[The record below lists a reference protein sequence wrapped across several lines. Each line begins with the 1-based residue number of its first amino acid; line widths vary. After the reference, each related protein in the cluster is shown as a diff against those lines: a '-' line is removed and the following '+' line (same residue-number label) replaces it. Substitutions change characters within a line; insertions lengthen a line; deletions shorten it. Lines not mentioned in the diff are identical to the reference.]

1 MPSKMLL
8 PPRCWLLGLF
18 SVTALTFSITSAKIY
33 DRCELAR
40 ELHDRFKFSK
50 RDLDKWLCLAYWESR
65 FDTRAYHKGR
75 YDGSGD
81 HGIFQIN
88 DKYWCQPYTGYSEN
102 VCKVPCYMLRDDN
115 LEDDIQCVN
124 KIFRR
129 HGFHAWMMFTH
140 KCSGNTLE
148 FFNGCDIK
156 SRKGP
161 LPRFDTQSSS
171 ISPTYVRR
179 PNQTAEDM
187 EPSATS
193 HEALHTSAE
202 ESIHTTGGEYPL
214 PKYTSVPS
222 HSASHGYTAY
232 SSASVPVQSNL
243 YRQASIPQTVH
254 IPAPHVGG
262 GVSLMS
268 PSMGSQGLYLNGQSL
283 SSQAFGTAALSGHS
297 QLGNPLGFSP
307 DMSLF
312 SSSSS
317 LTPQAS
323 QLTPL
328 VEAPKSVPKPA
339 KPGVIQRLQGA
350 LRPPFRV
357 RPVLS
362 IGLGRSGRQ
371 MSASKVFNTVLGGKK
386 RNLLGSNHNPLVDLR
401 RVPFRTSGRAV
412 AVAGSAPAPMIVPPA
427 PLIPGYGAPILV
439 PVNRMNSNLDKR
451 KSNNLR
457 LPPTTTTRPVDPLIQ
472 ALNAPF
478 KSSQKKKPA
487 DDSEEDQVDE
497 EDKRK

>member
-1 MPSKMLL
+1 MECTAITFAYHVQLCVGVVRLFDTCPFGRSSSSLRCGT
-8 PPRCWLLGLF
+8 PRRQVG
-18 SVTALTFSITSAKIY
+18 SS
-33 DRCELAR
+33 
-40 ELHDRFKFSK
+40 
-50 RDLDKWLCLAYWESR
+50 WLCLAYWESR

-339 KPGVIQRLQGA
+339 KPGVIQRLQG
-350 LRPPFRV
+350 
-357 RPVLS
+357 
-362 IGLGRSGRQ
+362 LGRSGRQ